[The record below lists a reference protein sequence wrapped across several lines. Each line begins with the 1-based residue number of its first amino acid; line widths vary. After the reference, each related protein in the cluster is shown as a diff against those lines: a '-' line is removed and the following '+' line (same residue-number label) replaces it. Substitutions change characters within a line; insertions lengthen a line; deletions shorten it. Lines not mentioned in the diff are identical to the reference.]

1 MTLRK
6 QVTAKKA
13 WARLSERA
21 ESGETFGFIAA
32 LSLLYKSGVLNR
44 GQVTEQLNLAHVTRE
59 DLRKFREHTN
69 TGSSHQSG
77 PVSVQPSGR
86 QVSQLQATTGDNHA
100 GAEAR

>member
-6 QVTAKKA
+6 QVSAKKA

-21 ESGETFGFIAA
+21 ESGETFGYVACLGF
-32 LSLLYKSGVLNR
+32 LYKMGVLTR
-44 GQVTEQLNLAHVTRE
+44 GQVLEQLNLAHVTRD

-69 TGSSHQSG
+69 SGSNRQSG

-86 QVSQLQATTGDNHA
+86 QIPQLQTTPGDYHA
-100 GAEAR
+100 ESEAR

>member
-6 QVTAKKA
+6 QITAKKA

-44 GQVTEQLNLAHVTRE
+44 GQVTEQLNLARVTRD

-69 TGSSHQSG
+69 SGSNRQSG
-77 PVSVQPSGR
+77 PISIRLADR
-86 QVSQLQATTGDNHA
+86 QVSQLQTTIGDDH
-100 GAEAR
+100 AEA

>member
-44 GQVTEQLNLAHVTRE
+44 GQVTEQLNLARVTRD

-69 TGSSHQSG
+69 SGSNRQSG
-77 PVSVQPSGR
+77 PISIRLADR
-86 QVSQLQATTGDNHA
+86 QVSQLQTTIGDDQ
-100 GAEAR
+100 AEA

>member
-6 QVTAKKA
+6 QITAKKA

-32 LSLLYKSGVLNR
+32 LSLLYKSGVLKR
-44 GQVTEQLNLAHVTRE
+44 GQVTEQLNLAHVTRD

-69 TGSSHQSG
+69 SGSNRQSG
-77 PVSVQPSGR
+77 SVSSWPASR
-86 QVSQLQATTGDNHA
+86 QIRQLQTTVGEDHA
-100 GAEAR
+100 ET

>member
-44 GQVTEQLNLAHVTRE
+44 GQVTEQLNLAHVTRD

-69 TGSSHQSG
+69 SGSNRQSG
-77 PVSVQPSGR
+77 PISIRLADR
-86 QVSQLQATTGDNHA
+86 QVSQLQTTIGDDQ
-100 GAEAR
+100 AEA

>member
-6 QVTAKKA
+6 QITAKKA

-21 ESGETFGFIAA
+21 ESGETFGFIAC
-32 LSLLYKSGVLNR
+32 LSLLYKTTILSR
-44 GQVTEQLNLAHVTRE
+44 AQVIEQLNLAHVTRD

-69 TGSSHQSG
+69 TGSNRQSR
-77 PVSVQPSGR
+77 PISIQPSGR

>member
-6 QVTAKKA
+6 QITAKKA

-44 GQVTEQLNLAHVTRE
+44 GQVTEQLNLARVTRD

-69 TGSSHQSG
+69 SANHQSG
-77 PVSVQPSGR
+77 PASSEPARAR
-86 QVSQLQATTGDNHA
+86 QVCQLQSTTGEDQPNA
-100 GAEAR
+100 